1 VSAAGG
7 RSETVVEVA
16 VAPFQLTDSLNIF
29 DPKTIGSADRV
40 VNFTI
45 GKKRPRRETQPLWN
59 ANQMRTKGVEDG
71 TLLSGETVTA

>member
-7 RSETVVEVA
+7 RSEAVVEVD
-16 VAPFQLTDSLNIF
+16 VAPFQLTDSRNIF

-45 GKKRPRRETQPLWN
+45 GKKE
-59 ANQMRTKGVEDG
+59 A
-71 TLLSGETVTA
+71 AA